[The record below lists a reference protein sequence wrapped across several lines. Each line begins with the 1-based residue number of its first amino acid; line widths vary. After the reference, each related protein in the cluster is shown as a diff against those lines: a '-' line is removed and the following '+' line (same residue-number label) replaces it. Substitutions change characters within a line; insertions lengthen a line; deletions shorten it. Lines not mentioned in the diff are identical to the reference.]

1 MGKNM
6 KLRIF
11 TILLVFTVLFA
22 ISNTLIAQNQI
33 EGKCIKTMEGNVD
46 EPVINSVAYSPDG
59 KYIVSCSNNG
69 DIQFWNAKTGE
80 ENNTWKSYDAEF
92 AMFSPD
98 GKHILIGTEEGDIEI
113 EYFSE
118 WYNTYKKSNE
128 VVPFIPEGETYRSC
142 NITLEGH
149 SESVECATFSPDGE
163 NVISGSLDGT
173 IKIWSLNTGNCIQ
186 TLGWGADG
194 VSSVAYSPDGKYF
207 VGAGSKMVEEEFI
220 TEKGDTVFGFTPE
233 IGDIKIFD
241 AKTYDCV
248 KTLKANDSGWQV
260 SLAYSPNGKYIISST
275 GGKTIKMWDVEKGE
289 CVKTLEASAGSVS
302 CLAYSPDGKY
312 IVSGSNQPY
321 SEKPDNN
328 IRIWDAESGKC
339 ILTLEGHTKG
349 VRSVAFS
356 PDGKHVVSGS
366 NDNTIKIWEI
376 K

>member
-1 MGKNM
+1 M

-11 TILLVFTVLFA
+11 TVIAVFTALFA
-22 ISNTLIAQNQI
+22 MCNTAIAQNKKD
-33 EGKCIKTMEGNVD
+33 GKCIKTMEGNVD

-80 ENNTWKSYDAEF
+80 ENNTWKYDAEF
-92 AMFSPD
+92 AMFSLD

-113 EYFSE
+113 ECFSE
-118 WYNTYKKSNE
+118 WNHPTKKSIE
-128 VVPFIPEGETYRSC
+128 VVPFIPEGETYRFC

-149 SESVECATFSPDGE
+149 SGSVECAAFSPNGE
-163 NVISGSLDGT
+163 NVISGHGDGS
-173 IKIWSLNTGNCIQ
+173 IKVWSLNTGKCIQ
-186 TLGWGADG
+186 VLGWGLEN
-194 VSSVAYSPDGKYF
+194 VKSVAYSPDGKYF
-207 VGAGSKMVEEEFI
+207 VGAGSKMVGEEHIEENGI
-220 TEKGDTVFGFTPE
+220 ISYSYTSR

-275 GGKTIKMWDVEKGE
+275 EGKTIKMWDVEKGE
-289 CVKTLEASAGSVS
+289 CVKTLEANAGSVS

-312 IVSGSNQPY
+312 IVSGSNQPH

>member
-1 MGKNM
+1 M
-6 KLRIF
+6 KLK
-11 TILLVFTVLFA
+11 ILTLIVVFTALFA
-22 ISNTLIAQNQI
+22 ISNTLIAQNI
-33 EGKCIKTMEGNVD
+33 KDVKCIKTMEGNVD

-80 ENNTWKSYDAEF
+80 ENNTWKGWEAEF

-98 GKHILIGTEEGDIEI
+98 GKHILIGTEHNDIRI
-113 EYFSE
+113 ECISE
-118 WYNTYKKSNE
+118 WYHPTKKSIE
-128 VVPFIPEGETYRSC
+128 VVSFIPEGETYRVC

-149 SESVECATFSPDGE
+149 SGSVECAAFSPDGK
-163 NVISGSLDGT
+163 NVISGSWDGT
-173 IKIWSLNTGNCIQ
+173 IKVWSLNTEECIA
-186 TLGWGADG
+186 TLGWGLDE
-194 VSSVAYSPDGKYF
+194 VTSVAYSPDGKYF
-207 VGAGSKMVEEEFI
+207 VGAGGKGIEEEFI
-220 TEKGDTVFGFTPE
+220 TEKGDTTFRWTSG

-312 IVSGSNQPY
+312 IVSGSNQPH
-321 SEKPDNN
+321 SKTPDNN
-328 IRIWDAESGKC
+328 VRIWDAETGKC
-339 ILTLEGHTKG
+339 IKTLEGHTKG

-356 PDGKHVVSGS
+356 PDGKHIVSGS

-376 K
+376 E